1 LFGFSPEIFQP
12 VPKESP
18 LKSDLQTWL
27 ADADFR
33 SVLDAVSRSSR
44 TIGALI
50 SLTYAEDPVVGWRA
64 IDAIGRAAEKLSRER
79 PVVFRNYLQR
89 LFWMM
94 SDEAGAVA
102 PHAPEVIGEIVRS
115 DPGGFVDFIPLT
127 VSLLHLEPED
137 KPRFL
142 PGILYALGRI
152 GEVAPDS
159 IKEGF
164 VGVEDALSDRSAL
177 VRVMAVRCLWRIGL
191 SHVLQ
196 RHPELARDEGKARIY
211 HEEQLRNVTVSELY
225 TEDLKQYLPD
235 F

>member
-1 LFGFSPEIFQP
+1 M
-12 VPKESP
+12 
-18 LKSDLQTWL
+18 KSDLQTWL
-27 ADADFR
+27 AGADFG

-50 SLTYAEDPVVGWRA
+50 SLTYAEDPVMSWRA
-64 IDAIGRAAEKLSRER
+64 IDAIGRAAGKLSHER

-94 SDEAGAVA
+94 SDEAGAIA
-102 PHAPEVIGEIVRS
+102 PHAPEVIGEIIRS
-115 DPGGFVDFIPLT
+115 DPGGFVDFIPMT

-159 IKEGF
+159 IREGF
-164 VGVEDALSDRSAL
+164 AGIEDALSNRSAL
-177 VRVMAVRCLWRIGL
+177 VRAMAILCLGRIGL
-191 SHVLQ
+191 FHVLP
-196 RHPELARDEGKARIY
+196 RHPELAQDEGRARIY
-211 HEEQLRNVTVSELY
+211 HGEQLRSVTVGELY
-225 TEDLKQYLPD
+225 TEELKRKSPD
-235 F
+235 SR